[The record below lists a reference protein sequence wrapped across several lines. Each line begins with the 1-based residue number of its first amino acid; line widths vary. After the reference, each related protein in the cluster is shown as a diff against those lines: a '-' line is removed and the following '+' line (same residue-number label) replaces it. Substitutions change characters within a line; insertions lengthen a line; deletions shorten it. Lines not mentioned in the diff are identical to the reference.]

1 MDAAVIAQHGLTSAE
16 YDRIVAA
23 LGRVPN
29 LAELGIFS
37 VMWSEHCSYKSS
49 KRLLRQFPTKGP
61 QVLQG
66 PGENAGIIR
75 FTDDLVLVFK
85 MESHNH
91 PSFIEPHQGAATGV
105 GGILRDVFT
114 MGARPI
120 AILDSLRFGA
130 VDHPKTAYLV
140 GGVVSGIGSYGNCIG
155 VPTVGGEVVF
165 APSYNG
171 NNLVN
176 AMTVGVAR
184 REALFFGKACGVGN
198 PVLYVGAKTGR
209 DGIHGATMASAVFG
223 EGNEERRPTVQVGD
237 PFLEKL
243 LLEACLEAMQTGAV
257 LGIQDMGAAGLTSS
271 AFEMAAR
278 AGSGIE
284 MDLDAVPRR
293 EVGMTPYEL
302 MLSESQERM
311 LLVVEAG
318 REAEVLAI
326 FAKWDLAAAT
336 VARVTASGRVVA
348 RAQGEIVIDLP
359 VAPVVD
365 EAPVYERPSARPEWL
380 TAMQH
385 LDATTVPEPTDYN
398 AVLLQLLGSPN
409 LASKAWVYRQYDQQV
424 GTRSVVLPGS
434 DAAVLRVDGT
444 TRGVAITTD
453 CNSRYCL
460 LDPYWG
466 AAHAVAEAARNLV
479 CSGAEPQAIT
489 DCLNFG
495 SPEQP
500 AIMWQLEQAVA
511 GMAEAC
517 RQFHTPVV
525 SGNVSLYN
533 ETNGTAID
541 PTPTVGMVGI
551 LDDVRQHCRQ
561 GFANAGDVIV
571 LLGAPRGELGASEYL
586 AVIHGR
592 VAGMPP
598 DLDFERERAVQRA
611 CLVAIRRG
619 LVHAAHDCSDGG
631 LAVALAECCVS
642 GAVPIGARV
651 QIPSEGR
658 VDAALFGEASARILL
673 AVAEADLPLVILI
686 AQEHCI
692 PVHRLGVVGGDR
704 FVINDWVDCPVLD
717 CYDRW
722 AHGLVRSLRLQDP
735 KSE

>member
-1 MDAAVIAQHGLTSAE
+1 MEPALIEQHGLTAAE
-16 YDRIVAA
+16 YARIVAS
-23 LGRVPN
+23 LGREPN

-49 KRLLRQFPTKGP
+49 KRLLRQFPTTGP
-61 QVLQG
+61 QVVQG
-66 PGENAGIIR
+66 PGENAGVIH

-130 VDHPKTAYLV
+130 VDHPKTPYLV
-140 GGVVSGIGSYGNCIG
+140 SGVVSGVGSYGNCVG
-155 VPTVGGEVVF
+155 VPTVGGEVAF

-184 REALFFGKACGVGN
+184 RDALFFGKASGVGN

-223 EGNEERRPTVQVGD
+223 DGNEARRPTVQVGD
-237 PFLEKL
+237 PFMEKL

-271 AFEMAAR
+271 SFEMAAR
-278 AGSGIE
+278 AGSGLE
-284 MDLDAVPRR
+284 LSLDHVPRR

-311 LLVVEAG
+311 LLVVAAG
-318 REAEVLAI
+318 REAEVLAV

-336 VARVTASGRVVA
+336 VGRVTASGRVVA
-348 RAQGEIVIDLP
+348 VEHGAVVIDLP
-359 VAPVVD
+359 VGPVVD
-365 EAPVYERPSARPEWL
+365 EAPVYERPSAPPAWL
-380 TAMQH
+380 AAAQQF
-385 LDATTVPEPTDYN
+385 DVSTVPMPTDCN
-398 AVLLQLLGSPN
+398 AVLRQLLGSPN

-453 CNSRYCL
+453 CNSRYCY
-460 LDPYWG
+460 LDPALG

-500 AIMWQLEQAVA
+500 EIMWQLEQAVA

-533 ETNGTAID
+533 ETNGHAID

-551 LDDVRQHCRQ
+551 LDDVQQHCRQ
-561 GFANAGDVIV
+561 GFSTAGDVIV
-571 LLGAPRGELGASEYL
+571 LLGDVRGELGASEYL
-586 AVIHGR
+586 ATIHGLVR
-592 VAGMPP
+592 GTPP
-598 DLDFERERAVQRA
+598 PLNYDRERAVQRA

-642 GAVPIGARV
+642 GPQPIGAHV
-651 QIPSEGR
+651 QFPHEGR
-658 VDAALFGEASARILL
+658 VDAALFGEAPARILL
-673 AVAEADLPLVILI
+673 AVSAMDLPLVTTI

-692 PVHRLGVVGGDR
+692 PVQPLGRVGGER
-704 FVINDWVDCPVLD
+704 LVINDWVDCPIAAL
-717 CYDRW
+717 YDGW
-722 AHGLVRSLRLQDP
+722 ANGFARSLGFSTPEGD
-735 KSE
+735 